1 MTFFQKDKNETFFCL
16 PSVFTQSPNP
26 WQTEHWITFMSS
38 QSQAAF
44 PTDHL
49 RRRQQNRRP
58 APAHCAQI
66 SLSVTLDKIEKD
78 QRRPSRQQ
86 PETIRNISWL
96 ARSPGKGLVAT
107 GPAPLR
113 GFPIFQPFPNTK
125 TEWDCLTGRKLGTF
139 PLKAGVADGKDSFP
153 SAHGVSSAAFY
164 TASPGF
170 SLCVLSSLPFLV
182 TRNAPS
188 GPCQYQ

>member
-1 MTFFQKDKNETFFCL
+1 MF
-16 PSVFTQSPNP
+16 
-26 WQTEHWITFMSS
+26 S

-96 ARSPGKGLVAT
+96 ARSPGKGA
-107 GPAPLR
+107 GGHRPGAPPWVSHISAIPKYKNRVGLSHR
-113 GFPIFQPFPNTK
+113 KKIRDLPFKGWSSRCERQFPQGTR
-125 TEWDCLTGRKLGTF
+125 CLFCCFLH
-139 PLKAGVADGKDSFP
+139 SFTRLLP
-153 SAHGVSSAAFY
+153 VCAI
-164 TASPGF
+164 
-170 SLCVLSSLPFLV
+170 LSSLSSDWERSFRSLSIPV
-182 TRNAPS
+182 A
-188 GPCQYQ
+188 